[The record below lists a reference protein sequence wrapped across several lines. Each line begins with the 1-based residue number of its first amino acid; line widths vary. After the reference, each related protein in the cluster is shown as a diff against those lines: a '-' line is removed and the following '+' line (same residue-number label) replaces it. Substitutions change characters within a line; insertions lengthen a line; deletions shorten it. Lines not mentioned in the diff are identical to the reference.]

1 MTRRPS
7 ASKSP
12 PRARLKL
19 VRREYLGEI
28 ARTHILDAAE
38 QVLAEKGLGATVKE
52 IAERADYSAGAIY
65 GFFDSKDEI
74 VARVFERHEAAFLDA
89 MGAAAAAQVSARE
102 RLHRLFDAQIDYFKT
117 HPNFYKLF
125 DQIVRSRSWTLQF
138 TGAEQSSPWYRRAL
152 EIEADVFRGGM
163 ATGELIAGDPV
174 VNATILSGI
183 IGAYISHWVYEV
195 ASKGNSDIDRVAPVS
210 RVHALLDRAFA
221 ENRSGRPRPP
231 KPR

>member
-7 ASKSP
+7 ASKRP
-12 PRARLKL
+12 PAARLKL

-38 QVLAEKGLGATVKE
+38 QVLADKGLDATIKE

-125 DQIVRSRSWTLQF
+125 DRIVRSRSWTLQF

-152 EIEADVFRGGM
+152 EIEADVFRAGM
-163 ATGELIAGDPV
+163 AGGRTYRGRSRRQRYDSERNHRRLHLALGLRGRQQGQFRYRSSGAGLPGSCAPGPRLCGEP
-174 VNATILSGI
+174 
-183 IGAYISHWVYEV
+183 
-195 ASKGNSDIDRVAPVS
+195 K
-210 RVHALLDRAFA
+210 
-221 ENRSGRPRPP
+221 RPRKAA